1 MPNSRKA
8 LITSKLGVLIALI
21 FVSGCAAD
29 LGRTGISNAA
39 LAGNTEAMWKDGEQA
54 VTRGEA
60 LIGKGE
66 KRLAQ
71 GQKKIRDGEAMISQG
86 NSKVAQSRQDYQ
98 AAAVTSGAS
107 SNPKEIEFEAKRL
120 RAIGDRWQD
129 AINEIKDGNQLV
141 SKGTT
146 EISTA
151 QSEIREGRA
160 LLESGSTLMRNA
172 QRSRLGDKPLPSVPQ
187 SAEQ

>member
-1 MPNSRKA
+1 MPNIRKQ
-8 LITSKLGVLIALI
+8 LITVKLGVVIALI
-21 FVSGCAAD
+21 SATGCAAD

-39 LAGNTEAMWKDGEQA
+39 LAGNTEAMWKDGQQA
-54 VTRGEA
+54 VARGEA

-71 GQKKIRDGEAMISQG
+71 GQKKIRDGEALISQG
-86 NSKVAQSRQDYQ
+86 NNKVAQSRQDYQ

-129 AINEIKDGNQLV
+129 AIDEIKDGNQLV
-141 SKGTT
+141 SKGTN

-151 QSEIREGRA
+151 QSDIREGRA
-160 LLESGSTLMRNA
+160 LVESGSTLMRNA
-172 QRSRLGDKPLPSVPQ
+172 QRSRMGDKPLPPAPQ
-187 SAEQ
+187 PAES